1 MIMDTLLEMC
11 DDTAANT
18 GAAGTY
24 LLGNQIP
31 LNGPTVSPTL
41 RNIGVGEPVF
51 LVIQVG
57 SAGLTTAGTAG
68 TVQFKL
74 VSDAQAAV
82 ATDGSA
88 TEHLAT
94 KAFTT
99 GSTAIPAGTVLFCG
113 AVPSGNYEAFLGLL
127 QLTGTT
133 ALNAGK
139 VNAFLVKNPTQWRA
153 LADAYAGS
161 GL

>member
-11 DDTAANT
+11 DDAAANT

-57 SAGLTTAGTAG
+57 SAGLSTAGAAG

-88 TEHLAT
+88 TEHVAT
-94 KAFTT
+94 KAFAT
-99 GSTAIPAGTVLFCG
+99 GATAIPAGTVLFCG
-113 AVPSGNYEAFLGLL
+113 ALPSGNYESFLGLL

-139 VNAFLVKNPTQWRA
+139 VNAFLVKVPTQWRA
-153 LADAYAGS
+153 LADAYAGN